1 MPLMIMGL
9 NWQPAQTPGV
19 FDADRI
25 SVEMDMFAVAAVS
38 PQVRTPE
45 RDNVIDEPN
54 LAQQRDLSASSSG
67 DTRTRAVSGGNVL
80 CILGKRMA
88 VPKSALT
95 LPCSLGRGHLSC
107 RPYKSPLP
115 QNESDGRI
123 GASGV

>member
-1 MPLMIMGL
+1 MSLWRMPLMIMGL

-54 LAQQRDLSASSSG
+54 LAQRRDCPQAARVTPGPELFREATFFAS
-67 DTRTRAVSGGNVL
+67 
-80 CILGKRMA
+80 
-88 VPKSALT
+88 
-95 LPCSLGRGHLSC
+95 
-107 RPYKSPLP
+107 
-115 QNESDGRI
+115 
-123 GASGV
+123 